1 MDMKKTIK
9 NHYWYKFYGVCI
21 GLLFLALSAFLSS
34 RQEFKLSFL
43 DVGQGDSILIQ
54 TAQHK
59 NILIDTGPD
68 GSVVD
73 RLGEELG
80 FFDKTIDLFILT
92 HPDRDHYAGILDV
105 MKQYEI
111 RKVLL
116 TGVSTSDPVYL
127 AFLEE
132 IKKKNIELMFNQQH
146 LDLQIG
152 PDLFLDILYPFEN
165 KSLVGRSV
173 KDKNN
178 TSVTVRLVRW
188 TGEDYEPLAML
199 SGDAEAEQELELVLS
214 GQDLSAPILKLG
226 HHGSKTS
233 TSDVFLAAVG
243 PDIAIISAGLDNQFG
258 HPHPEVMEK
267 VKDLEIRQTMVEGT
281 VAFKW

>member
-1 MDMKKTIK
+1 MLKTVDRQHWI
-9 NHYWYKFYGVCI
+9 WFYGISV
-21 GLLFLALSAFLSS
+21 GLLLLATTAFLSVH
-34 RQEFKLSFL
+34 RNLKLSFL

-92 HPDRDHYAGILDV
+92 HPDQDHIAGILDV
-105 MKQYEI
+105 MKQYTIE
-111 RKVLL
+111 KVLL
-116 TGVSTSDPVYL
+116 TGVSTTNPVYL

-132 IKKKNIELMFNQQH
+132 LKTNGTEIMFNQNHQ
-146 LDLQIG
+146 DLQIG
-152 PDLFLDILYPFEN
+152 PDLFLDLLYPFEDRGM
-165 KSLVGRSV
+165 VGQTV
-173 KDKNN
+173 KGKNN
-178 TSVTVRLVRW
+178 TSITARLVRW

-233 TSDVFLAAVG
+233 TSDSFLAAVD
-243 PDIAIISAGLDNQFG
+243 PAIAVISVGKDNQFG

-267 VKDLEIRQTMVEGT
+267 VKNLTIHRTDEQGT
-281 VAFKW
+281 IVFNF